1 MRSRKL
7 LVLWAVLVIL
17 ALAVGACA
25 APAAPA
31 APAASSSGGA
41 AAEAPKADIKVG
53 AIFDLTGATSD
64 VGTPYSQG
72 VTGYV
77 EWLNANGG
85 IDGHKLVLISQDY
98 SYKVDQAEQLYSQFV
113 NQDKVVA
120 FQGWGTGDTEALRS
134 RIAADKIP
142 FMSASYS
149 AALISM
155 TAAPYNFLIGTTYS
169 DQMIIGLRWAME
181 DWTAKGNSGMPKVAV
196 LHHNS
201 PFGQSPVA
209 DGQAFAEANAI
220 DFTAIPMTGGA
231 TDLTPELTQAQT
243 FGANYIIIQ
252 NVSSPAALALK
263 DAKRLGM
270 DVQVICLNWCADENL
285 INLAG
290 DASEGVVGALPFTP
304 PTMDVAGL
312 KDPRAFLESQGKS
325 IDEIGLHYGQGW
337 TTMSVMVEGIRRVVA
352 DGKEVNGENI
362 RAALET
368 ITDFDTG
375 GVTAN
380 ITFTPD
386 SHRGNRSLRIFKV
399 EGGKWVQ
406 AGDYISAE

>member
-1 MRSRKL
+1 MQSRKL
-7 LVLWAVLVIL
+7 ALLWTVLVML

-25 APAAPA
+25 APAPPA
-31 APAASSSGGA
+31 APSGGA
-41 AAEAPKADIKVG
+41 PAEAPKADIKVG
-53 AIFDLTGATSD
+53 AIFDLTGATGD
-64 VGTPYSQG
+64 VGTPYAQG

-98 SYKVDQAEQLYSQFV
+98 AYKVDQAEQLYSQFV

-155 TAAPYNFLIGTTYS
+155 TDAPYNFLIGTTYS

-181 DWTAKGNSGMPKVAV
+181 DWVAKGNAGMPKVAV

-209 DGQAFAEANAI
+209 DGQAFADANGI
-220 DFTAIPMTGGA
+220 EFTAIAMTGGA
-231 TDLTPELTQAQT
+231 TDLTPELSQVQT
-243 FGANYIIIQ
+243 FGADYIVIQ
-252 NVSSPAALALK
+252 NVSSPAALAVK

-270 DVQVICLNWCADENL
+270 DVQFICLNWCADENL

-290 DASEGVVGALPFTP
+290 DAAEGVVGTLPFTP

-312 KDPRAFLESQGKS
+312 KDARAFLESQGKS

-337 TTMSVMVEGIRRVVA
+337 TTMSVMTEGIRRVLA

-375 GVTAN
+375 GVTAP
-380 ITFTPD
+380 ITFTPE
-386 SHRGNRSLRIFKV
+386 SHRGNRSLRLFKV
-399 EGGKWVQ
+399 EGGKWMQ
-406 AGDYISAE
+406 AGEYISAE